1 MAGSRTERDRVA
13 VDEPLEI
20 RIGGRAVAV
29 TRRTPGHDEELAIS
43 FCLSEGCGPRTP
55 RISLRRKTALPVL
68 ERRLADGSLAL
79 HDALGELDTTRV
91 AVDSVLLANVNT
103 PDELRRLR

>member
-1 MAGSRTERDRVA
+1 LSGC
-13 VDEPLEI
+13 
-20 RIGGRAVAV
+20 RAVALGG
-29 TRRTPGHDEELAIS
+29 TGWRSKSRSRSASAGERSPSPCANEELAIS
-43 FCLSEGCGPRTP
+43 FCLSEGCGPRAP

-79 HDALGELDTTRV
+79 HDALGEPDTTRV